1 MKAVYLLVLIS
12 LVTCLTTIEKIK
24 CFTEN
29 DNLLE
34 HISKVI
40 EAFKAKD
47 FHKVLSTLLSGY
59 FSVQNEIKDC
69 LNGNEPNLEMTY
81 CAFLCMKERNKK
93 ECIEIC
99 EKNGGEIPVD
109 PMPQDP
115 ELY

>member
-24 CFTEN
+24 CFAEN

-40 EAFKAKD
+40 DAFKAKD

-99 EKNGGEIPVD
+99 ENDGEYAIEPNVTITKN
-109 PMPQDP
+109 
-115 ELY
+115 